1 MATWTCSGAEVVG
14 TLKSPFAGELRAI
27 MVGIE
32 AKGGGG
38 GINGKRVDKDLQSH
52 RFAAVR
58 FGHPHLIP
66 GPLLFYWRACLPE
79 HPQRRWGY
87 YFPGYGGV
95 EGHYQRVS
103 RRT

>member
-1 MATWTCSGAEVVG
+1 MATWTCSGGEVVG

-66 GPLLFYWRACLPE
+66 GPLLF
-79 HPQRRWGY
+79 
-87 YFPGYGGV
+87 
-95 EGHYQRVS
+95 
-103 RRT
+103 